1 MIAIKNYIKT
11 IKKYMQVKNGTYWLY
26 FLTMKIEDLKT
37 IYTAN
42 LKALRTFRKWN
53 QAELSEKVGISEKFY
68 NDIETGR
75 KWGSFE
81 TIVDLANAFEVEP
94 YELFLPQ
101 GTVISHDEK
110 RTKDLMKRLR
120 TNFSELVDTMEE
132 FLAEKK

>member
-1 MIAIKNYIKT
+1 MN
-11 IKKYMQVKNGTYWLY
+11 
-26 FLTMKIEDLKT
+26 IENLKT
-37 IYTAN
+37 VYTTN
-42 LKALRTFRKWN
+42 LKRLRTEKKLS
-53 QAELSEKVGISEKFY
+53 QAELSEKVHITEKFY
-68 NDIETGR
+68 SDIETGR

-101 GTVISHDEK
+101 GTVINHNEK

-132 FLAEKK
+132 FLADK